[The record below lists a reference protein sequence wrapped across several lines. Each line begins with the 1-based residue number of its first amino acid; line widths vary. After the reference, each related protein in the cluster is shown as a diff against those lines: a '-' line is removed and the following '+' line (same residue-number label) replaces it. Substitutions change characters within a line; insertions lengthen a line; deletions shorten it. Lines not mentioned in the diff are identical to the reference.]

1 MGLSDGCDSG
11 GASGAPAS
19 ALAIASD
26 RSPCNS
32 PDHLFSLCMSAARR
46 MLRIESMTERKRITC
61 PETGLLEQVELDST
75 PLGHLVTCC
84 GRNPDRELA
93 CGRECAR
100 RMDHRDRA
108 DLDDRERVLVS
119 LASLRDDAA
128 SIASALASHL
138 ADDCLAVELAELGTR
153 STPPLEDYDAVVIGA
168 QVRFGRHARAT
179 IDYIRE
185 HLQALAAI
193 PAFFY
198 SVGGHGG
205 FNRDGCIPR
214 TTRGN

>member
-1 MGLSDGCDSG
+1 
-11 GASGAPAS
+11 
-19 ALAIASD
+19 
-26 RSPCNS
+26 
-32 PDHLFSLCMSAARR
+32 
-46 MLRIESMTERKRITC
+46 MLPIESMTERKRITC

-108 DLDDRERVLVS
+108 DLDDRERVLVI

-198 SVGGHGG
+198 SVGGHGV
-205 FNRDGCIPR
+205 FNRDGYIQRMTRRTSWHPTVAATFADATAVQQPDIRLFAQQIADEIPAAPQLSLV
-214 TTRGN
+214 